1 MSKKLDEHPDG
12 VEADAVVD
20 GVEDD
25 EAEADNDDGH
35 QDALEML
42 ASILQNQ
49 GALQSQNQTQQSR
62 QVSTSPD
69 VAAKIGQM
77 MEHLKMAERA
87 SAGGGDRERKQH
99 AFWDTQVSELI
110 GSFYFWVFMYKHFIL

>member
-1 MSKKLDEHPDG
+1 MSKKPDEHHDG
-12 VEADAVVD
+12 VDADVD
-20 GVEDD
+20 GDD

-42 ASILQNQ
+42 TSILQNQ
-49 GALQSQNQTQQSR
+49 GALQSQNQSQQSR

-69 VAAKIGQM
+69 AAAKIGQM

-87 SAGGGDRERKQH
+87 SAGGGDGERKQH
-99 AFWDTQVSELI
+99 AFWDTQVSE
-110 GSFYFWVFMYKHFIL
+110 WVGWEL